1 MLFGWALA
9 SRQPEH
15 CRTLLVGGPEPPFAA
30 GPARVAG
37 SPRTFQLDI
46 SAFLRS
52 FWVCG
57 TWRSFFFVA
66 ASSRGPSPGLQ
77 GLKLSCVYSK
87 YLMRKCGH
95 PLPPPCDP
103 GLEGR

>member
-57 TWRSFFFVA
+57 TWRSFFFCRRFVEGTLA
-66 ASSRGPSPGLQ
+66 RIAGFEAFL
-77 GLKLSCVYSK
+77 CV
-87 YLMRKCGH
+87 
-95 PLPPPCDP
+95 
-103 GLEGR
+103 